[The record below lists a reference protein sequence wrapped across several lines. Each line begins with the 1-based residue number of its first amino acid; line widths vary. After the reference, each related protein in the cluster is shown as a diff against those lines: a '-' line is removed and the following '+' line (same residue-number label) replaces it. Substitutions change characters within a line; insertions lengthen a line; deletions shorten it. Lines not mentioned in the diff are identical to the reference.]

1 MFADIVRFINLSNE
15 TPIIIFGG
23 TTIKDEPIC
32 DNDINN
38 KEFILGS
45 LHLYPYKTNIKKRK
59 EQ

>member
-1 MFADIVRFINLSNE
+1 MFANIVRFINLSNE

-38 KEFILGS
+38 KTDFSNCID
-45 LHLYPYKTNIKKRK
+45 NWVIKDN
-59 EQ
+59 